1 MKKLVA
7 INLPSLPVGD
17 HYDHI
22 FTGLVLRVGPSRRTW
37 MYRYRQGG
45 KRLGRQHGYF
55 PKMSLGE
62 AREAARNL
70 ADRVDAGMPL
80 AAETPLHPRSP
91 DTLTVGKL
99 LDKYE
104 AMRMKEGVR
113 VKTLPRAMKALRNDL
128 SDYLATPTAQF
139 TKADLKKVRSEIF
152 NRAPI
157 MANRF
162 MAYLGPV
169 MKWGVQELDAFEHNF
184 HGDIR
189 KGRERRRQRVLT
201 NAELKA
207 VWNATFALE
216 AEAGEGNAISRAK
229 SGAAR
234 SYARLVRF
242 LMLTLQRLDEG
253 ASLKG
258 GDIIDSQWRF
268 ITKGNKPHRLKLPQ
282 LALDQTGAADARD
295 LCFPGQR
302 GSKITGWSK
311 LKNKLDELS
320 SVNGWVLHD
329 LRRTGSTR
337 LEEIGH
343 DAALVHFILNHS
355 RQGLSSVY
363 MHSDLFDRM
372 GAALGEWASEVER
385 IAGASRA
392 VS

>member
-1 MKKLVA
+1 
-7 INLPSLPVGD
+7 
-17 HYDHI
+17 
-22 FTGLVLRVGPSRRTW
+22 
-37 MYRYRQGG
+37 
-45 KRLGRQHGYF
+45 
-55 PKMSLGE
+55 
-62 AREAARNL
+62 
-70 ADRVDAGMPL
+70 
-80 AAETPLHPRSP
+80 
-91 DTLTVGKL
+91 
-99 LDKYE
+99 
-104 AMRMKEGVR
+104 
-113 VKTLPRAMKALRNDL
+113 
-128 SDYLATPTAQF
+128 
-139 TKADLKKVRSEIF
+139 
-152 NRAPI
+152 

-234 SYARLVRF
+234 SCRRLVPVFDANAAAARWRV
-242 LMLTLQRLDEG
+242 L
-253 ASLKG
+253 AWKG

-343 DAALVHFILNHS
+343 DDWCTSYSTI
-355 RQGLSSVY
+355 R
-363 MHSDLFDRM
+363 DRDCHPSTCTPTCLT
-372 GAALGEWASEVER
+372 GWARPWASGPAR
-385 IAGASRA
+385 SSASPVPAAPFRK